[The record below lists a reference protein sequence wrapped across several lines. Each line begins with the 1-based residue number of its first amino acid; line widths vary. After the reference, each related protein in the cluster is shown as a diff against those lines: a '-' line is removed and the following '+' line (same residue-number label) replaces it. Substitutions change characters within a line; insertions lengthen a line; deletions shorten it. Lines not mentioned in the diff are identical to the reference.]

1 MTRDLFVRLFVRL
14 LIPFHCYVSAQSS
27 LRVRFNVARRML
39 ALRHR
44 LLFVAASLLAL
55 QLGSSPSSAQ
65 QYSYPGDGGGGG
77 GYEHEY
83 YSHEQYADGH
93 RNPDDLYANYAASHA
108 NAGRRGG
115 LHVDLVASNR
125 GSAIKLALAFSGG
138 FVGAKVHSFLK
149 TRRSSPPKLR
159 FKAGQRVLCHMGN
172 DQWARGSIV
181 KLWPQQGK
189 GTYSPYSIRLDD
201 LGATSTSSSR
211 SNAKKGNKGGQI
223 IYAPA
228 DHDGVIRAAQ

>member
-1 MTRDLFVRLFVRL
+1 MTR
-14 LIPFHCYVSAQSS
+14 
-27 LRVRFNVARRML
+27 RMH
-39 ALRHR
+39 HR
-44 LLFVAASLLAL
+44 LLLFVSLLAL

-65 QYSYPGDGGGGG
+65 QYSGDGGGGG
-77 GYEHEY
+77 GY
-83 YSHEQYADGH
+83 YSHEQYADG
-93 RNPDDLYANYAASHA
+93 RSNPDDLYANYAASHA
-108 NAGRRGG
+108 NAGREGG
-115 LHVDLVASNR
+115 LVASNR

-138 FVGAKVHSFLK
+138 WVGAKVHSFLK

-159 FKAGQRVLCHMGN
+159 FKAGRKVLCHLGN
-172 DQWARGSIV
+172 DQWVRGSIV

-201 LGATSTSSSR
+201 LGTTSST